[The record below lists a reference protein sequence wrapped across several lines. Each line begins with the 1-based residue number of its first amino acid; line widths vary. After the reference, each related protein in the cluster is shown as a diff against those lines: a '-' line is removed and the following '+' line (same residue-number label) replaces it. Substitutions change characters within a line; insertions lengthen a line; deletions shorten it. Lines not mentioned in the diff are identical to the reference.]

1 MLAQQTHQK
10 SHFVHGLRHDV
21 YESINWN
28 YCSPSL
34 PPDALNPMRAW
45 RMLTSRSGLFRCN
58 GALTGTG
65 YNDQAFGIVDVTAK
79 EIERTTLQE
88 GTTIMNPGF
97 QGVMVSLP
105 HPVTFQGRTIIA
117 TDKGAFNPTT
127 IDLMKR
133 VGFASSQ
140 FEEIF
145 EVYSDDQVE
154 ARALIT
160 PDLMERLIKFSQEV
174 LGHRIQCSFLGRQI
188 HIALDIDQSFQFSHD
203 IIPPAFDKAKN
214 VVIAEAGTVCILLE
228 KLQALQ
234 STVGR
239 QGSGGADNARKSF
252 YLARL
257 EDLAARVKSLRP
269 DGDWSF
275 GMPAGMED
283 DHHMFCDSLKGL
295 LYPRV

>member
-1 MLAQQTHQK
+1 MVMLKDHKTTHVI
-10 SHFVHGLRHDV
+10 HALRHDV
-21 YESINWN
+21 YKFIAWN
-28 YCSPSL
+28 YTSPSL
-34 PPDALNPMRAW
+34 PPNALNPMRAW
-45 RMLTSRSGLFRCN
+45 RMLTSRSGLFKSN
-58 GALTGTG
+58 GALIGTG
-65 YNDQAFGIVDVTAK
+65 YNNQKFGIIDVTAK
-79 EIERTTLQE
+79 EIERTTVQE
-88 GTTIMNPGF
+88 GTTFMNPGF

-105 HPVTFQGRTIIA
+105 HHMSFLGRTVIA

-127 IDLMKR
+127 IDMMKR
-133 VGFASSQ
+133 VGFASSE

-160 PDLMERLIKFSQEV
+160 PDFMERLIRFSREV
-174 LGHRIQCSFLGRQI
+174 LGHRIQCSFLGNQI

-203 IIPPAFDKAKN
+203 LMSPGFEKAKN
-214 VVIAEAGTVCILLE
+214 IVIAEAGTVCVLLE

-239 QGSGGADNARKSF
+239 EGSAGADKARKAH
-252 YLARL
+252 YLAQL
-257 EDLAARVKSLRP
+257 ELLASRIKSLKP

-283 DHHMFCDSLKGL
+283 NHHMFCDSLKGL